1 MAWSE
6 DEKKVICQDGFAVVT
21 VYLEILDKHTN
32 RFHRMTVYMCCMNG
46 SYRVTTLNFT
56 TLTQWLWG
64 DHYTSVVEKGKEI
77 QAEGEREFQI
87 VKEEMKY
94 SFTFVEF

>member
-1 MAWSE
+1 MRCILECISLICVIEMAWSE

-56 TLTQWLWG
+56 TLTQ
-64 DHYTSVVEKGKEI
+64 
-77 QAEGEREFQI
+77 
-87 VKEEMKY
+87 
-94 SFTFVEF
+94 